1 MLIGIYSQR
10 KELKNGNCKLVGR
23 AGKQNLIQG

>member
-10 KELKNGNCKLVGR
+10 KELKNRNFKLVGR
-23 AGKQNLIQG
+23 TEKQKLVQG